1 MVDSVVIT
9 IKVSIK
15 PGNNPTELIRKTM
28 LRVVNSWGGS
38 FTDMWCSACRRTPI
52 SLVIAVRRV
61 VLSSILRILRIREV
75 LLLI

>member
-1 MVDSVVIT
+1 MADSVVIT

-15 PGNNPTELIRKTM
+15 PGKNPTELIRKPM

-52 SLVIAVRRV
+52 SLVFAVRM

-75 LLLI
+75 LLIV